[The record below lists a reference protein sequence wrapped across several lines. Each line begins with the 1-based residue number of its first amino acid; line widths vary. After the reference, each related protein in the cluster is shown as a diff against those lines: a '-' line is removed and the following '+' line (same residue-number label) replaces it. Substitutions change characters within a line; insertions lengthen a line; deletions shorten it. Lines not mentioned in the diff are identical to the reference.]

1 MQAVL
6 LFVFELL
13 DELPDH
19 SLSVFPLIGVLDLG
33 KQFVGEG
40 EDSEE
45 VEHTADSVRIF
56 EDIVQERIFLSDLKL
71 EGDNYFAVFDNL
83 IGQFEQSTEG
93 EVALV
98 NSILRK
104 KRIIGKLHG
113 ALKDSVVL

>member
-83 IGQFEQSTEG
+83 IG
-93 EVALV
+93 
-98 NSILRK
+98 
-104 KRIIGKLHG
+104 
-113 ALKDSVVL
+113 